1 MPGNRL
7 LPSRSS
13 VERGDGSR
21 VVGIRED
28 AADEVFEAL
37 SSRTAREILA
47 ALYEEP
53 DTASSVADEVDT
65 SLQNATYHLEKLVDA
80 GLVEVA
86 DTWYSEQ
93 GREMNVYAPA
103 SESLVVFASD
113 EASTPSLKERLSNVL
128 GVLAVLGIVSVVVQR
143 LLGGRGGSAAPTAG
157 AETQEGADGGAA
169 AAATTDQEVVVMND
183 AATEAP
189 AKTVVETEYAVS
201 NASTPVAE
209 TAAQSSQGLPPGVLF
224 FLGGL
229 LALALVLGFV
239 WYRRR

>member
-1 MPGNRL
+1 MAGNRL
-7 LPSRSS
+7 LPSRST

-37 SSRTAREILA
+37 SSSTAREILA

-53 DTASSVADEVDT
+53 DTASSVADEVGT

-103 SESLVVFASD
+103 SESLVVFAAEEDSG
-113 EASTPSLKERLSNVL
+113 PSLKERLLRVL
-128 GVLAVLGIVSVVVQR
+128 GAVGFLGVVSLVVQR
-143 LLGGRGGSAAPTAG
+143 LFGGRASPDYRTTGGDAGAAPAPATTQGGDVGIMQEG
-157 AETQEGADGGAA
+157 AETTKATTTTVAEGA
-169 AAATTDQEVVVMND
+169 Q
-183 AATEAP
+183 
-189 AKTVVETEYAVS
+189 S
-201 NASTPVAE
+201 
-209 TAAQSSQGLPPGVLF
+209 AAQGIPPGVLF
-224 FLGGL
+224 FAGGL
-229 LALALVLGFV
+229 LALAVVIAYV

>member
-7 LPSRSS
+7 LPSRSA

-47 ALYEEP
+47 TLYEEP
-53 DTASSVADEVDT
+53 DTASSVADDVET
-65 SLQNATYHLEKLVDA
+65 SLQNATYHLENLVDA
-80 GLVEVA
+80 GLVEIA

-93 GREMNVYAPA
+93 GREMKVYAPA
-103 SESLVVFASD
+103 TESLVVFASD
-113 EASTPSLKERLSNVL
+113 EASTPSLKERLLNVL
-128 GVLAVLGIVSVVVQR
+128 GALGILGVASLVVQR
-143 LLGGRGGSAAPTAG
+143 LFGGRGGQTTTDVQSG
-157 AETQEGADGGAA
+157 SGGGAGD
-169 AAATTDQEVVVMND
+169 AATTESEDMVVMDQAGNQTEEEAELAVD
-183 AATEAP
+183 ATTTVADSAADAT
-189 AKTVVETEYAVS
+189 
-201 NASTPVAE
+201 
-209 TAAQSSQGLPPGVLF
+209 QGLPPGLLF

-229 LALALVLGFV
+229 LALALVLAFV

>member
-7 LPSRSS
+7 LPSRST

-47 ALYEEP
+47 ALYQEP
-53 DTASSVADEVDT
+53 DTASSVADEVGT

-80 GLVEVA
+80 DLVEVA

-93 GREMNVYAPA
+93 GREMKVYAPA

-113 EASTPSLKERLSNVL
+113 EASTPSLKDRLLNALGALGIL
-128 GVLAVLGIVSVVVQR
+128 GVASLLVQR
-143 LLGGRGGSAAPTAG
+143 LFGGRGDATPYEVRTDG
-157 AETQEGADGGAA
+157 DGGGAP
-169 AAATTDQEVVVMND
+169 ATTEAADVGIMND
-183 AATEAP
+183 AAEETPAQTELA
-189 AKTVVETEYAVS
+189 AD
-201 NASTPVAE
+201 
-209 TAAQSSQGLPPGVLF
+209 TAQAAADGAQGLPPGLLF

-229 LALALVLGFV
+229 LAFALVLGFV

>member
-7 LPSRSS
+7 LPSRST

-65 SLQNATYHLEKLVDA
+65 SLQNATYHLENLVDA
-80 GLVEVA
+80 GLVEIA

-93 GREMNVYAPA
+93 GREMKVYAPA
-103 SESLVVFASD
+103 TESLVVFASD
-113 EASTPSLKERLSNVL
+113 EASTPSLKERLLNVL
-128 GVLAVLGIVSVVVQR
+128 GALGILGVASLLVQR
-143 LLGGRGGSAAPTAG
+143 LFGGQGGSATDYQAG
-157 AETQEGADGGAA
+157 GEAGGGAG
-169 AAATTDQEVVVMND
+169 AAATTEGDDMVVMDQAGNETTEEVEM
-183 AATEAP
+183 AAEATT
-189 AKTVVETEYAVS
+189 TVADS
-201 NASTPVAE
+201 AAG
-209 TAAQSSQGLPPGVLF
+209 AAQGVPPGLLF

-229 LALALVLGFV
+229 LALALVLAFV
-239 WYRRR
+239 RYRRR